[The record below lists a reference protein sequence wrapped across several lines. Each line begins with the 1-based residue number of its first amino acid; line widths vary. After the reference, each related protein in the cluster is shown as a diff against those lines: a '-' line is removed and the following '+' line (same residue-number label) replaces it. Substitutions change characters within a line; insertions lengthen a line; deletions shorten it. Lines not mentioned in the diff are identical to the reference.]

1 MPAYRC
7 QNGECTNGAT
17 VKHAGNDFHYCE
29 ACYIRIEN
37 ALNNMREEY
46 LTMSYNDRLHD
57 PNYLGSIKDEA
68 PNRVRLNG
76 VNDPNSCNGHLGES
90 TSRAAPLA
98 RYKNLIGLINIHR
111 CTTNCPDIKLMM
123 TNLLRAAGEY
133 VEEEE

>member
-1 MPAYRC
+1 
-7 QNGECTNGAT
+7 
-17 VKHAGNDFHYCE
+17 
-29 ACYIRIEN
+29 
-37 ALNNMREEY
+37 
-46 LTMSYNDRLHD
+46 LHD

-76 VNDPNSCNGHLGES
+76 VNDPNSCNGTLGES

-111 CTTNCPDIKLMM
+111 CTTNSPDIKLMM